1 MPSIYIKEKVLD
13 GRGEVVAYKHQ
24 QSLFVYREWIKERRA
39 YRSKRLEGAT
49 NINDAK
55 ALAIEVAFQFARK
68 ETPASKKEQTA
79 IDKKLR
85 TQEIEKAITE
95 YLEYQHKRVEAGVIK
110 YGTYEQKDSTLKK
123 TLLPYLNEEG
133 ISKTRQI
140 NEATFQNYV
149 IYRKGLKKLTV
160 SKEIVIIKEFLSN
173 WLLKHRL
180 IEPEVVAD
188 KTLFPIIKIRQDDLM
203 ANPAIN
209 AEDWTVINKAISTW
223 VWDGSNNPNHRVHL
237 WRTLFW
243 HYTLIAKN
251 TGARGEEL
259 RKLRWKDVEIRDVGR
274 ISASKKQDEI
284 EELEA
289 EGIEVIDDGN
299 DDNTAWANNPEA
311 LGREERL
318 IAYVNVTSG
327 KTGQSREIPTSIG
340 YAFIRWRDYL
350 NEYYVQHKLGKQ
362 ASANDLVFGN
372 VNNDCKSFNSKTFYA
387 AWANIR
393 RKVSNNLKGHKFS
406 KERYTLYSLRSTF
419 VENKLLEGT
428 DLFLL
433 SRICGHDAKVLLKHY
448 ERMDIRERAEE
459 LTALP
464 FGSKKKQDLKVDL
477 YSNNQPEQTTVKPK
491 LWRDDATYS
500 YKRSARKNRT
510 TINRSKT
517 VTAKEQ

>member
-1 MPSIYIKEKVLD
+1 MPSVFIKEKVLD

-24 QSLFVYREWIKERRA
+24 PNIFVYREWVKERRA
-39 YRSKRLEGAT
+39 YRSKRLEGAST
-49 NINDAK
+49 INDAK
-55 ALAIEVAFQFARK
+55 ALATEVAFQFAGK
-68 ETPASKKEQTA
+68 ETASGKKEQATM
-79 IDKKLR
+79 DKKLR
-85 TQEIEKAITE
+85 TQQIEKAVNE
-95 YLEYQHKRVEAGVIK
+95 YLEYQHKRLEAGVIK
-110 YGTYEQKDSTLKK
+110 YGTYEQKDSTLRK
-123 TLLPYLNEEG
+123 TLLPYLDEAG

-140 NEATFQNYV
+140 NEATFQNYI

-160 SKEIVIIKEFLSN
+160 LKEVVIIREFLSN

-188 KTLFPIIKIRQDDLM
+188 KNLFPTLKIRQDDLM

-209 AEDWTVINKAISTW
+209 ADDWAIINKAIRTW

-259 RKLRWKDVEIRDVGR
+259 RKLRWKDIEIRDVGR
-274 ISASKKQDEI
+274 ISASKKQEEI
-284 EELEA
+284 EELKA
-289 EGIEVIDDGN
+289 DGIEVVDNGN
-299 DDNTAWANNPEA
+299 DDNKAWANNPEA

-340 YAFIRWRDYL
+340 YVFVRWRDYL
-350 NEYYVQHKLGKQ
+350 NQYYEQHNFNKQ
-362 ASANDLVFGN
+362 VSGNDLVFGN
-372 VNNDCKSFNSKTFYA
+372 VNNDCRSFNSKTIYA

-393 RKVSNNLKGHKFS
+393 RKVSKNLKGHKFS
-406 KERYTLYSLRSTF
+406 KERYTLCSLRSTF

-464 FGSKKKQDLKVDL
+464 FGSKKKQDVKVDL
-477 YSNNQPEQTTVKPK
+477 YSNNEPEQTTETAKPWDK
-491 LWRDDATYS
+491 DDSNS
-500 YKRSARKNRT
+500 YQRNARKDRT
-510 TINRSKT
+510 TTNRRKA

>member
-1 MPSIYIKEKVLD
+1 MPSVFIKEKVLD
-13 GRGEVVAYKHQ
+13 GRGEVVAYKNQ
-24 QSLFVYREWIKERRA
+24 PNIFVYREWVKERRA
-39 YRSKRLEGAT
+39 YRSKRLEGAAT
-49 NINDAK
+49 INDAK
-55 ALAIEVAFQFARK
+55 ALAIEVAFQFAGK
-68 ETPASKKEQTA
+68 ETPASKKEQE
-79 IDKKLR
+79 ILDKKIR
-85 TQEIEKAITE
+85 TQLVEKAINE
-95 YLEYQHKRVEAGVIK
+95 YLEYQHKRLEAGVIK
-110 YGTYEQKDSTLKK
+110 YGTYEQKDSTLRKA
-123 TLLPYLNEEG
+123 LLPYLEEEG
-133 ISKTRQI
+133 ISQTRQI
-140 NEATFQNYV
+140 NEATFQNYI
-149 IYRKGLKKLTV
+149 IYRKSLKKLTV
-160 SKEIVIIKEFLSN
+160 LKEVVIIKEFLSN

-188 KTLFPIIKIRQDDLM
+188 KNLFPTIKIRQDDLM

-209 AEDWTVINKAISTW
+209 AEDWTVINKEIRSW
-223 VWDGSNNPNHRVHL
+223 VWNGSNNPNHRVHL

-259 RKLRWKDVEIRDVGR
+259 RKLKWKDVEIRDVGR
-274 ISASKKQDEI
+274 ISASKKQEEI

-289 EGIEVIDDGN
+289 EGVEVIDDGN

-350 NEYYVQHKLGKQ
+350 NQYYEQHKFNKQ
-362 ASANDLVFGN
+362 VSGNDLVFGN

-419 VENKLLEGT
+419 VENKLLQGT

-459 LTALP
+459 LTALQ
-464 FGSKKKQDLKVDL
+464 FGSEKKRDVKVELYSKKKQETTTDTPKRWSKDD
-477 YSNNQPEQTTVKPK
+477 SN
-491 LWRDDATYS
+491 S
-500 YKRSARKNRT
+500 YKRTARKDRS
-510 TINRSKT
+510 TINRSQT
-517 VTAKEQ
+517 VTTEEQ